1 MTNVIIVIIAVLI
14 SLVIGFFVGMAYRKK
29 VAESKIQG
37 AENEAKRLVDLAKIE
52 AENLKK
58 EEIFKA
64 KEENMNARKEL
75 DQEIK
80 ERRGELQKQESRL
93 IQKEENLDKRAESLE
108 NRELEIDKE
117 LDDLSKQKAEIGK
130 IRNKKLEELQKVAG
144 LKREEA
150 KKLLLDSVEKEL
162 TNEKATLIRQY
173 QEKTKE
179 EATKNAKEV
188 LSYAVQKCAADHS
201 QETTVS
207 IVALPS
213 DEMKGRII
221 GREGRNIKAL
231 ETLTGVDLIIDDTP
245 EAVVL
250 SGFDPLRREVGKI
263 ALEKLIEDG
272 RIHPAKIEEMV
283 EKAKEEID
291 NTIKEEGER
300 AALET
305 GVNGLHPDI
314 IKLIGKLKYR
324 TSYGQNVLNH
334 SIEVSN
340 LARIMADE
348 LGLDAKLARRA
359 GLLHDIGKALDHD
372 MEGTHV
378 EIGVDVL
385 KKYKENELVIN
396 AVEAHHGDVEPQ
408 TMEAVL
414 VQAAD
419 AISASRPGA
428 RRETLEAYIKR
439 LQNLE
444 EIADSFEGVEKSFAI
459 QAGRE
464 VRVMVKPD
472 KISDDQMTILARD
485 ISKKIENEMD
495 YPGQIKVNMI
505 RETRVIDYA
514 K

>member
-1 MTNVIIVIIAVLI
+1 MNIGIIIAAVLI
-14 SLVIGFFVGMAYRKK
+14 SLAIGVLLGIVYRKK
-29 VAESKIQG
+29 VAESKINS
-37 AENEAKRLVDLAKIE
+37 AEEESKKIVSMAKIE

-58 EEIFKA
+58 AKIIEA
-64 KEENMNARKEL
+64 KEEIVNSRNEL

-80 ERRGELQKQESRL
+80 ERRGEIQRQEKRL
-93 IQKEENLDKRAESLE
+93 IQKEENLERRAENYEKKEE
-108 NRELEIDKE
+108 NLN
-117 LDDLSKQKAEIGK
+117 QK
-130 IRNKKLEELQKVAG
+130 
-144 LKREEA
+144 
-150 KKLLLDSVEKEL
+150 EKEL
-162 TNEKATLIRQY
+162 EEERQKIEELHSQELKELQRIASLSKEDAKNILLREVEKDITAEKAAIIR
-173 QEKTKE
+173 
-179 EATKNAKEV
+179 EANQKAKDDAKKNARE
-188 LSYAVQKCAADHS
+188 LLTYAVQKCAADHS

-250 SGFDPLRREVGKI
+250 SGFDPLRREVAKI

-272 RIHPAKIEEMV
+272 RIHPAKIEEVV
-283 EKAKEEID
+283 EKAKQELEE
-291 NTIKEEGER
+291 TIKEEGER
-300 AALET
+300 AAIES
-305 GVNGLHPDI
+305 GVIGLHPDI

-340 LARIMADE
+340 LARIMAEE

-378 EIGVDVL
+378 EIGVEIL
-385 KKYKENELVIN
+385 KKYKENPLVIN
-396 AVEAHHGDVEPQ
+396 AVEAHHEDVEPQ
-408 TMEAVL
+408 TLEAVL
-414 VQAAD
+414 IQAAD

-444 EIADSFEGVEKSFAI
+444 EIADSFDGVEKSFAI

-464 VRVMVKPD
+464 VRIIVKPD
-472 KISDDQMTILARD
+472 KINDDQMTILARD
-485 ISKKIENEMD
+485 VAKKVENEMD
-495 YPGQIKVNMI
+495 YPGQIKVNVI
-505 RETRVIDYA
+505 RETRTVDFA
-514 K
+514 R

>member
-1 MTNVIIVIIAVLI
+1 MQIAIIIAAILI
-14 SLVIGFFVGMAYRKK
+14 SLAIGFFVGMAYRKK
-29 VAESKIQG
+29 IAESKIQG

-64 KEENMNARKEL
+64 KEEIMNNRKEL

-80 ERRGELQKQESRL
+80 ERRGEVQKQEARL
-93 IQKEENLDKRAESLE
+93 IQKEENLEKRSENYERKERELEKQEEELE
-108 NRELEIDKE
+108 NRKAEIEELHNQGVIELQKIASLSKEEAKERLLSEIDKE
-117 LDDLSKQKAEIGK
+117 LTAEKAALVREKEQKA
-130 IRNKKLEELQKVAG
+130 
-144 LKREEA
+144 
-150 KKLLLDSVEKEL
+150 KEDA
-162 TNEKATLIRQY
+162 N
-173 QEKTKE
+173 
-179 EATKNAKEV
+179 KNAKEI
-188 LSYAVQKCAADHS
+188 LCYAVQKCAADHS

-207 IVALPS
+207 IVALPN
-213 DEMKGRII
+213 DDMKGRII

-231 ETLTGVDLIIDDTP
+231 ETLTGIDLIIDDTP

-250 SGFDPLRREVGKI
+250 SGFDPLRREVAKI
-263 ALEKLIEDG
+263 ALEKLIDDG

-283 EKAKEEID
+283 EKAKQEVD
-291 NTIKEEGER
+291 QTIKEEGER
-300 AALET
+300 AVLET
-305 GVNGLHPDI
+305 GVIGLHPDLV
-314 IKLIGKLKYR
+314 KLIGKLKYR

-348 LGLDAKLARRA
+348 LGLDPKLARRA

-378 EIGVDVL
+378 EIGVEIL
-385 KKYKENELVIN
+385 KKYKENEKVIN

-408 TMEAVL
+408 TIEAVL

-428 RRETLEAYIKR
+428 RRETLENYIKR
-439 LQNLE
+439 LESLE
-444 EIADSFEGVEKSFAI
+444 NIADSFEGVEKSFAI

-464 VRVMVKPD
+464 IRIIVKPE
-472 KISDDQMTILARD
+472 KISDDQMVIMARD
-485 ISKKIENEMD
+485 VAKKVEDEME
-495 YPGQIKVNMI
+495 YPGQIKVNLV

>member
-1 MTNVIIVIIAVLI
+1 MEIGIIIAAVLI
-14 SLVIGFFVGMAYRKK
+14 SFAIGVPVGIAYRKK
-29 VAESKIQG
+29 IAESKIKG
-37 AENEAKRLVDLAKIE
+37 AEQEAKKIVDLAKIE

-58 EEIFKA
+58 AEIIKA
-64 KEENMNARKEL
+64 KEEIVNSRKEL

-80 ERRGELQKQESRL
+80 ERRGEVQRQETRL
-93 IQKEENLDKRAESLE
+93 IQKEENLERRSENFEKKEEDLE
-108 NRELEIDKE
+108 LRLKELEQQ
-117 LDDLSKQKAEIGK
+117 KQKIETLQKQEI
-130 IRNKKLEELQKVAG
+130 EELQRVAG
-144 LKREEA
+144 LSKEEA
-150 KKLLLDSVEKEL
+150 KEVLLKEVEKQIVA
-162 TNEKATLIRQY
+162 EKAAIIR
-173 QEKTKE
+173 E
-179 EATKNAKEV
+179 ENQKAKDEVTKNAKE
-188 LSYAVQKCAADHS
+188 LLTYAVQKCAADHS

-221 GREGRNIKAL
+221 GREGRNIKTL

-250 SGFDPLRREVGKI
+250 SGFDPLRREVAKI
-263 ALEKLIEDG
+263 ALEKLIDDG

-283 EKAKEEID
+283 EKAKQEVEE
-291 NTIKEEGER
+291 TIKSEGER
-300 AALET
+300 AVLET
-305 GVNGLHPDI
+305 GVIGLHSDI
-314 IKLIGKLKYR
+314 VKLIGKLKYR

-340 LARIMADE
+340 LARIMAEE

-378 EIGVDVL
+378 EIGVEIL
-385 KKYKENELVIN
+385 KKYKENPLVIN
-396 AVEAHHGDVEPQ
+396 AVEAHHEDVEPQ
-408 TMEAVL
+408 TLEAVL
-414 VQAAD
+414 IQAAD

-464 VRVMVKPD
+464 VRIIVKPD
-472 KISDDQMTILARD
+472 KINDDQMTILARD
-485 ISKKIENEMD
+485 VAKKVENEMD
-495 YPGQIKVNMI
+495 YPGQIKVNII
-505 RETRVIDYA
+505 RETRVVDYA

>member
-1 MTNVIIVIIAVLI
+1 MNILIIIAAVLI
-14 SLVIGFFVGMAYRKK
+14 SFAIGVPVGIVYRKK

-64 KEENMNARKEL
+64 KEEIMNNRKEL

-80 ERRGELQKQESRL
+80 ERRGEIQKQEARL
-93 IQKEENLDKRAESLE
+93 IQKEENLEKRSENFEKKEQDLE
-108 NRELEIDKE
+108 RELQEIE
-117 LDDLSKQKAEIGK
+117 KQKEEVENLHEQEIV
-130 IRNKKLEELQKVAG
+130 ELQKIAS
-144 LKREEA
+144 L
-150 KKLLLDSVEKEL
+150 
-162 TNEKATLIRQY
+162 
-173 QEKTKE
+173 TKE
-179 EATKNAKEV
+179 EAKERLLSELDKELTAEKASIIREKEQKAKEDAVKNAKE
-188 LSYAVQKCAADHS
+188 LLAYAVQKCAADHS

-207 IVALPS
+207 IVSLPN

-250 SGFDPLRREVGKI
+250 SGFDPLRREVAKI
-263 ALEKLIEDG
+263 ALEKLIDDG
-272 RIHPAKIEEMV
+272 RIHPSKIEEMV
-283 EKAKEEID
+283 EKAKEEVD

-300 AALET
+300 AVLES
-305 GVNGLHPDI
+305 GVIGLHPDLV
-314 IKLIGKLKYR
+314 KLLGKLKYR

-340 LARIMADE
+340 LARIMAEE
-348 LGLDAKLARRA
+348 LGLDPKLARRA

-378 EIGVDVL
+378 EIGVEVL
-385 KKYKENELVIN
+385 KKYKENPLVIN

-408 TMEAVL
+408 TLEAVL
-414 VQAAD
+414 IQAAD

-464 VRVMVKPD
+464 VRIIVKPD

-485 ISKKIENEMD
+485 VAKKVENEMD
-495 YPGQIKVNMI
+495 YPGQIKVNVI
-505 RETRVIDYA
+505 RETRVADYA

>member
-1 MTNVIIVIIAVLI
+1 MTIVIVIAAVLI
-14 SLVIGFFVGMAYRKK
+14 SLAVGIPLGMAYRKK
-29 VAESKIQG
+29 IAESKIQG
-37 AENEAKRLVDLAKIE
+37 AENEAKRLVDLARIE

-64 KEENMNARKEL
+64 KEEIMASRKEL

-80 ERRGELQKQESRL
+80 ERRGEVQKQEARL
-93 IQKEENLDKRAESLE
+93 IQKEENLEKRADNFEKREKDLESQIQSLE
-108 NRELEIDKE
+108 VQKEELEN
-117 LDDLSKQKAEIGK
+117 L
-130 IRNKKLEELQKVAG
+130 RNQEMIELQKIAS
-144 LKREEA
+144 L
-150 KKLLLDSVEKEL
+150 
-162 TNEKATLIRQY
+162 
-173 QEKTKE
+173 TKE
-179 EATKNAKEV
+179 EAKQRLLSEIEKELVAEKAALIREQDQKAKETV
-188 LSYAVQKCAADHS
+188 NKDAKEMLCYAIQKCAADHS

-207 IVALPS
+207 IVALPN

-231 ETLTGVDLIIDDTP
+231 ETLTGIDLIIDDTP

-250 SGFDPLRREVGKI
+250 SGFDPLRREVAKI
-263 ALEKLIEDG
+263 ALEKLIDDG

-283 EKAKEEID
+283 EKAKEEVE

-300 AALET
+300 AVLET
-305 GVNGLHPDI
+305 GVIGLHPDI
-314 IKLIGKLKYR
+314 VKLIGKLKYR

-348 LGLDAKLARRA
+348 LGLDTKLARRA
-359 GLLHDIGKALDHD
+359 GLLHDLGKALDHD

-378 EIGVDVL
+378 EIGVEIL
-385 KKYKENELVIN
+385 KKYKENPLVIN

-408 TMEAVL
+408 TLEAVL

-444 EIADSFEGVEKSFAI
+444 EIADSFDGVEKSFAI

-464 VRVMVKPD
+464 IRIIVKPD
-472 KISDDQMTILARD
+472 RISDDQMTILARD
-485 ISKKIENEMD
+485 VAKRVENEMD
-495 YPGQIKVNMI
+495 YPGQIKVNII
-505 RETRVIDYA
+505 RETRVVDYA

>member
-1 MTNVIIVIIAVLI
+1 MNILIIIAAILI
-14 SLVIGFFVGMAYRKK
+14 SLAIGIPIGMAYRKK

-37 AENEAKRLVDLAKIE
+37 AENEAKRLIDLAKIE

-64 KEENMNARKEL
+64 KEEIMNSRKEL

-80 ERRGELQKQESRL
+80 ERRGEVQKQESRL
-93 IQKEENLDKRAESLE
+93 IQKEENLEKREGNFEKKEKELE
-108 NRELEIDKE
+108 RELQEVERQKEEIAQLHNQE
-117 LDDLSKQKAEIGK
+117 MV
-130 IRNKKLEELQKVAG
+130 ELQKIAS
-144 LKREEA
+144 L
-150 KKLLLDSVEKEL
+150 
-162 TNEKATLIRQY
+162 
-173 QEKTKE
+173 TKE
-179 EATKNAKEV
+179 EAKSKLLSEMDKELTAEKAALIREKEQNAKENAIKNAKEI

-207 IVALPS
+207 IVALPN
-213 DEMKGRII
+213 DDMKGRII

-231 ETLTGVDLIIDDTP
+231 ETLTGIDLIIDDTP

-250 SGFDPLRREVGKI
+250 SGFDPLRREVAKI
-263 ALEKLIEDG
+263 ALEKLIDDG

-283 EKAKEEID
+283 EKAKEEVE
-291 NTIKEEGER
+291 TAIKEEGER
-300 AALET
+300 AVLET
-305 GVNGLHPDI
+305 GVIGLHPDI
-314 IKLIGKLKYR
+314 VKLIGKLKYR

-340 LARIMADE
+340 LARIMAEE
-348 LGLDAKLARRA
+348 LGLDPKLARRA

-378 EIGVDVL
+378 EIGVEVL
-385 KKYKENELVIN
+385 KKYKENALVIN
-396 AVEAHHGDVEPQ
+396 AVEAHHGDVEPK
-408 TMEAVL
+408 TLEAVL

-428 RRETLEAYIKR
+428 RRETVEAYIKR

-464 VRVMVKPD
+464 IRIIVKPD
-472 KISDDQMTILARD
+472 RISDDKMTILARD
-485 ISKKIENEMD
+485 VAKKVESEMD
-495 YPGQIKVNMI
+495 YPGQIKVNVI
-505 RETRVIDYA
+505 RETRVVDYA